1 MLSTLYRSLVL
12 PVLEYG
18 LPAWSPYTADMS
30 SQLEV
35 QMRATRMCLRQQRGV
50 MSYNDRLKALNLLS
64 LDAWRNRLTVLFT
77 MKCLFG
83 LINCSAVTSLT
94 QINTRH
100 LDTLTFKHHFART
113 HCLKNSLIH
122 SFPRIWSS
130 LSSTIKNSVI
140 LESWKGFNNQLSS
153 YYNND
158 V

>member
-1 MLSTLYRSLVL
+1 
-12 PVLEYG
+12 
-18 LPAWSPYTADMS
+18 
-30 SQLEV
+30 
-35 QMRATRMCLRQQRGV
+35 MCLKQQRGV
-50 MSYNDRLKALNLLS
+50 MSYNDRLKALNLLT
-64 LDAWRNRLTVLFT
+64 LDARRNRLTVLFT

-113 HCLKNSLIH
+113 HCLMNSLIH

-130 LSSTIKNSVI
+130 LPSTIKNSVI

>member
-1 MLSTLYRSLVL
+1 
-12 PVLEYG
+12 
-18 LPAWSPYTADMS
+18 MS
-30 SQLEV
+30 SQLERV
-35 QMRATRMCLRQQRGV
+35 QRRATKMCLKQQRGV

-64 LDAWRNRLTVLFT
+64 LDARRNRLTVLFT

-83 LINCSAVTSLT
+83 LINCSSVTSLT
-94 QINTRH
+94 QINTRD

-122 SFPRIWSS
+122 SFSRIWSS
-130 LSSTIKNSVI
+130 LPSTIKNSVI

-153 YYNND
+153 YYHND